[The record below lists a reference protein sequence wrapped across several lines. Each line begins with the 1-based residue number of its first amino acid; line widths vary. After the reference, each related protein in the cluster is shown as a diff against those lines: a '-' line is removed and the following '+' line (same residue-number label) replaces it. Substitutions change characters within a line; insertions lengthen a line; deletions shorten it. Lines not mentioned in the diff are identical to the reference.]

1 MAGWEDFSTYILFD
15 VGQSNRVCFW
25 HDRWCGSQPLKEMFP
40 LLFECSRDRDAH
52 IDFFYA

>member
-15 VGQSNRVCFW
+15 VGQSNRVRFW